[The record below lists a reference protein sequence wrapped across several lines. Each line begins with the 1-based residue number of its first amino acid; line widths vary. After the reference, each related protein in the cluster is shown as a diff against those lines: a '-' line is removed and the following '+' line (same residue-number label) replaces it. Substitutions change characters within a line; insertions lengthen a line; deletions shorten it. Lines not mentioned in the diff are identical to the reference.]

1 MLEGVE
7 MSTKRDYYE
16 VLGINKNST
25 DSEIKKAYRTMA
37 KQYHPD
43 VNPGDKV
50 SEAKFKEVSEAY
62 EILSDS
68 KKKNKY
74 DQYGHAGVDPNGFG
88 GYGGFEDFDF
98 GGIGDIF
105 ESFFGGGSSS
115 RRKNG
120 PQKGDDL
127 KAYMDITFE
136 QAAFGVEKE
145 MNVNR
150 QEPCDECQGTGAKKG
165 TQPVVCSTCNGAG
178 QIQYRQNTPF
188 GQFVNAKVCDQCH
201 GDGKIIKEPCSIC
214 QGRGKVKKNKK
225 LVVNIPA
232 GIDDEQVISLRGE
245 GEPGIKGGPAGDL
258 YIVIRV
264 KPHSIFKREGF
275 NVICEVP
282 ITFAQAALGA
292 EIEIPTLD
300 GRINHTIT
308 EGTQTGTVIKF
319 KSKGVRNLRGHGRGD
334 HYVKV
339 NIEVPKSLNDKQK
352 ELLKQFADSIGDDAH
367 AMRKSFFD
375 KMKDALGI

>member
-1 MLEGVE
+1 ME
-7 MSTKRDYYE
+7 
-16 VLGINKNST
+16 
-25 DSEIKKAYRTMA
+25 
-37 KQYHPD
+37 
-43 VNPGDKV
+43 
-50 SEAKFKEVSEAY
+50 
-62 EILSDS
+62 
-68 KKKNKY
+68 
-74 DQYGHAGVDPNGFG
+74 
-88 GYGGFEDFDF
+88 
-98 GGIGDIF
+98 
-105 ESFFGGGSSS
+105 
-115 RRKNG
+115 
-120 PQKGDDL
+120 
-127 KAYMDITFE
+127 ITFE

-150 QEPCDECQGTGAKKG
+150 HESCDECQGTGAKKG
-165 TQPVVCSTCNGAG
+165 TQPTVCSTCNGTG

-188 GQFVNAKVCDQCH
+188 GQFVNAKVCDECH
-201 GDGKIIKEPCSIC
+201 GNGKIIKEPCSVC
-214 QGRGKVKKNKK
+214 QGKGKIKKNKK

-245 GEPGIKGGPAGDL
+245 GEPGTKGGPTGDL

-275 NVICEVP
+275 NVICEIP

-319 KSKGVRNLRGHGRGD
+319 KSRGVRNLRGHGRGD
-334 HYVKV
+334 QYVKV
-339 NIEVPKSLNDKQK
+339 NIEVPKALNDKQK